1 MMARQSFQAVRRA
14 SDFLLSSNSSAS
26 SLTKV
31 PSALDVVSEKR
42 VKKASMS
49 WGAVRAPFR

>member
-1 MMARQSFQAVRRA
+1 MARQSFQAVRRA
-14 SDFLLSSNSSAS
+14 SDFLLSSNSSAN

-31 PSALDVVSEKR
+31 PSALEVVSEKS

-49 WGAVRAPFR
+49 